1 MVAHVG
7 YQHSSYEGG
16 LSEKDA
22 HSSGYVEKLFN
33 FTTYKVPELKKSPL
47 VHEESHQF
55 RQLLKASKDCTCCL
69 SRSAGLMYV
78 FNYSWMF
85 FLFRTPAVNTYCA
98 ADPFNKNQFQVLWK
112 SLAAAVWCKII
123 QAFVLRSFRRQSQ
136 CQEFARF
143 PWLKKIKKYEVIE
156 ERN

>member
-78 FNYSWMF
+78 FNYSRMF
-85 FLFRTPAVNTYCA
+85 FFISNSSRQYLLRGWP
-98 ADPFNKNQFQVLWK
+98 
-112 SLAAAVWCKII
+112 I
-123 QAFVLRSFRRQSQ
+123 QQESISSVVKKPRRSGM
-136 CQEFARF
+136 
-143 PWLKKIKKYEVIE
+143 V
-156 ERN
+156 